1 MADPT
6 SSRSADITGQE
17 LLKVTDLV
25 KYYRLRSRRPV
36 GNAAALRAVDG
47 VSFSVSEGETLG
59 LVGESGG
66 GKTTVG
72 LSVLRLVKPTCGS
85 VNFEGRDVL
94 AADRTE
100 LKALRRR
107 MQIVFQD
114 PISAL
119 DPRRSI
125 GDSVVEGLKIQG
137 LVPRSELRQRAVEV
151 LQRVGLTTAQAQ
163 SLPHELS
170 GGQLQRVGIA
180 RALVLDPRLVV
191 CDEPV
196 SALDVSIQAQIIN
209 LLLELQ
215 AERGLAYLFIA
226 HDLALVRH
234 ISDRVAVMYLGR
246 IVESAPSAQLFD
258 SPAHPYTR
266 ALLAAVPTDTPVKA
280 GRRIVLWGEIP
291 SAVTPLRGCPF
302 ALRCPEVMSECTEA
316 TPQLTEIAAGHWAAC
331 FLND

>member
-1 MADPT
+1 MGDA
-6 SSRSADITGQE
+6 SAAP
-17 LLKVTDLV
+17 LLEVVDLV
-25 KYYRLRSRRPV
+25 KHFRVRQRRLI
-36 GNAAALRAVDG
+36 GAGAALRAVDK
-47 VSFSVSEGETLG
+47 VSFSVGAGETLG

-72 LSVLRLVKPTCGS
+72 LSVLRLIEPDSGTVSFDGS
-85 VNFEGRDVL
+85 DVL
-94 AADRTE
+94 AAAPAE

-114 PISAL
+114 PIGAL
-119 DPRRSI
+119 DPRRSV
-125 GDSVVEGLKIQG
+125 GDSVAEGLRIQRLASRTG
-137 LVPRSELRQRAVEV
+137 ARRQAAEI
-151 LQRVGLTTAQAQ
+151 LDRVGLTAAQAD

-215 AERGLAYLFIA
+215 AERSLAYLFIA
-226 HDLALVRH
+226 HDLAVVRH

-246 IVESAPSAQLFD
+246 IVETAPAQDLFD
-258 SPAHPYTR
+258 SPAHPYTALR
-266 ALLAAVPTDTPVKA
+266 LLAAVPADRPGA
-280 GRRIVLWGEIP
+280 GPRRKL
-291 SAVTPLRGCPF
+291 LRGEVASAAAPDRGCGF
-302 ALRCPEVMSECTEA
+302 ASRCPEAMAKCREQAPEFR
-316 TPQLTEIAAGHWAAC
+316 EIAPGRWAAC